1 MGVLKVCAPQVRSSL
16 DRPDYW
22 VECIPCDFRS
32 EDFLSYKDCAAA
44 YAEHTAESGV
54 VAL

>member
-1 MGVLKVCAPQVRSSL
+1 MCAPEIRSSL

-22 VECIPCDFRS
+22 VECRPCDFRS
-32 EDFLSYKDCAAA
+32 EDYLTLKDVAAA
-44 YAEHTAESGV
+44 YAEHAAESGV